1 MNELRLRPLVGLS
14 KYGVRRL
21 LILPMFFAVLAPL
34 ARCSVPEQ
42 NSSELAATLYSLV
55 AAGVVLR
62 PSSASDCP
70 DDLATESGCGIPEGD
85 D

>member
-1 MNELRLRPLVGLS
+1 M
-14 KYGVRRL
+14 RRF
-21 LILPMFFAVLAPL
+21 LILFMFLTFLAPL

-42 NSSELAATLYSLV
+42 NSSELALTLYSLV

-62 PSSASDCP
+62 PSTGADCP